1 MPAVL
6 RRVNRIVLALA
17 GVLLVVGGGAVLA
30 AGLGLSVP
38 SWWPWSGPHDVLL
51 SRSERQHWRSEGW
64 WWPAVIAALGVV
76 VLLALWWLIAQ
87 FRRARLAEVVVDS
100 GDGEGAV
107 VRGRAL
113 EAVLAADTEAQEGV
127 ARARIALTGRR
138 VTPAPGSPC
147 CWSHTPPRP
156 ARWPPS
162 PPGPSATPVPPP
174 ALPPCPPR
182 PASARSG
189 TGPAGWRDGLSAA
202 GQKPLRAPPSTGSI
216 RPVRYEAAGERRNA
230 AVRPNSSGVP

>member
-1 MPAVL
+1 VPAVL

-64 WWPAVIAALGVV
+64 WWPAVIAALGLV

-100 GDGEGAV
+100 GDGDGAV

-138 VTPAPGSPC
+138 VAPRARVALQLEPHASPAGALAALAAEALGN
-147 CWSHTPPRP
+147 
-156 ARWPPS
+156 ARTS
-162 PPGPSATPVPPP
+162 TGLA
-174 ALPPCPPR
+174 ALPTE
-182 PASARSG
+182 AR
-189 TGPAGWRDGLSAA
+189 
-202 GQKPLRAPPSTGSI
+202 LRA
-216 RPVRYEAAGERRNA
+216 VRHRARRVA
-230 AVRPNSSGVP
+230 